1 MDRSLA
7 GRPAAA
13 VPLTRTLVVTNDF
26 PPRHGGIQ
34 TFVEQ
39 LVRHRPADSV
49 VVYTSSWG
57 DTATHDAAQP
67 FPVVRYG
74 RSVLLPTPDVGRRSA
89 ELLRSYGC
97 DSVLFGAAIP
107 LGVLGPRLRAAGAE
121 RIIALTHGHE
131 AGFAGIPGGRA
142 LLRRIGEGVDVM
154 TYLGAYTRERIAGAL
169 SPAAAARMARLT
181 PGVDDTLFRPDVDG
195 SRMRERYGLVGRRVI
210 VCVSRLMPR
219 KGQDVL
225 IEALP
230 AIRSRVPDV
239 ALLVVGGGPYR
250 DRLERLVDRGGVRP
264 HVRFT
269 GAVPWAD
276 LPELYAAGDVF
287 AMPCRTRNRG
297 FDVEGL
303 GIVYL
308 EASATGLPVVA
319 GDSGGAPDAVL
330 AGQTGYVVPGR
341 DLAAVADRISGLL
354 LDGAAAQRLGRRG
367 REWVEEQWGWGRVA
381 ARFDAL
387 LAPGE

>member
-1 MDRSLA
+1 MR
-7 GRPAAA
+7 
-13 VPLTRTLVVTNDF
+13 RTLVVTNDF

-39 LVRHRPADSV
+39 LVRRRPSDSV

-57 DTATHDAAQP
+57 DTEAYDAAAP

-74 RSVLLPTPDVGRRSA
+74 RSVLLPAPAVARRSVQ
-89 ELLRSYGC
+89 LLRAYEC

-107 LGVLGPRLRAAGAE
+107 LAVMGQRLRAAGAE
-121 RIIALTHGHE
+121 RIITLTHGHE
-131 AGFAGIPGGRA
+131 AGWAGVPGGRA
-142 LLRRIGEGVDVM
+142 LLRRIGAGVDVV
-154 TYLGAYTRERIAGAL
+154 TYLGAYTHDRIAGAL
-169 SPAAAARMARLT
+169 SPAAARRMAQLT

-195 SRMRERYGLVGRRVI
+195 TAMRERYGLTGRKVV
-210 VCVSRLMPR
+210 VCISRLMPR

-230 AIRSRVPDV
+230 AIRSRVPDA
-239 ALLVVGGGPYR
+239 ALLIVGGGPYR
-250 DRLERLVDRGGVRP
+250 DHLERLVDRTGVRQ
-264 HVRFT
+264 HVVLT

-308 EASATGLPVVA
+308 EASAAGLPVVA

-330 AGQTGYVVPGR
+330 PGETGYVVPGR
-341 DLAAVADRISGLL
+341 DLASVAERISGLL
-354 LDGAAAQRLGRRG
+354 TDEETAARLGSRG
-367 REWVEEQWGWGRVA
+367 REWVEQQWRWEQVA
-381 ARFDAL
+381 ARFEAL
-387 LAPGE
+387 LEADQ